1 MPPKFTHPRLVHH
14 VSLATRIKAWWLG
27 IENPEVLSRYGERGV
42 MRMVWI
48 EWRGTLAMCAGGFV
62 LYVGRL
68 QSKRANEILDNIELN
83 RQCYYQRDFKPT
95 YAPDAPGGV
104 YDGVTGYSYRD
115 EPSGL
120 MMNADNKLVSD
131 ESRAERS
138 ERLAKTEVTPEMV
151 AQARNL
157 LHSRRY
163 EGASGG

>member
-14 VSLATRIKAWWLG
+14 VSTFTRIKAWCLG

-42 MRMVWI
+42 VRTVWM
-48 EWRGTLAMCAGGFV
+48 EWRGTLTVGAGVFV
-62 LYVGRL
+62 LYVGRQ

-83 RQCYYQRDFKPT
+83 RQRYYQRDFKPT
-95 YAPDAPGGV
+95 YVPDAPGGV
-104 YDGVTGYSYRD
+104 YDGVTGYTYRD

-120 MMNADNKLVSD
+120 LINADNRLASD

-151 AQARNL
+151 ARVRNL

-163 EGASGG
+163 DGTPQG